1 MTHQATASTALDTT
15 ALNATAL
22 NATAQDSAAPN
33 PQNPVYR
40 LDADIQRAVRSSG
53 VQASPALRQ
62 ISRDINWWG
71 GDGVIFYTLL
81 VLIAGRVFKRREMAE
96 FGLRGAEGIALSS
109 AISAIIKG
117 FAGRSRPF
125 ISPGAPWHWSFLHG
139 WTDAHYFS
147 MPSGHT
153 TATFGFTTAV
163 CFTVLARQPGL
174 LRWSGTMLY
183 FAAAFLVA
191 FSRVYTDQHW
201 FSDVAAGAL
210 LGLLSGIWL
219 VRFHARNRNS
229 RLDRI
234 MLGAPAQHL

>member
-1 MTHQATASTALDTT
+1 MTYQATASTALHS
-15 ALNATAL
+15 
-22 NATAQDSAAPN
+22 TAQDSTAAP
-33 PQNPVYR
+33 PRNPVYR
-40 LDADIQRAVRSSG
+40 LDADIQRAVRSSA

-62 ISRDINWWG
+62 LSRDFNWWG
-71 GDGVIFYTLL
+71 GDGVVFYTLL
-81 VLIAGRVFKRREMAE
+81 VLIAGRVFKRRGMAE

-125 ISPGAPWHWSFLHG
+125 VLPSAPWHWSFLHG

-163 CFTVLARQPGL
+163 CFTVLARQPAV
-174 LRWSGTMLY
+174 LRWSGTTLY
-183 FAAAFLVA
+183 FTAAFLVA

-201 FSDVAAGAL
+201 FSDVAVGAL

-219 VRFHARNRNS
+219 VRFHARNPNS

-234 MLGAPAQHL
+234 MLGAPAKHL